1 MKKKWIP
8 VVLLSIAAASI
19 AAFFATAKLI
29 ENRIADAGVI
39 NTETLL
45 IEEKAGLSLKYKN
58 AHYDIFRGLV
68 LTGVYISESA
78 EKGKNVVFSS
88 GQAIFQFPLLE
99 LLRGNVMTSR
109 LILIEG
115 RMNLSDKSDLR
126 NRMEKLIAFL
136 KHTSLDLEWRDVQI
150 DGLKDSADFAAKDVR
165 LAGTL
170 IVRDIETPA
179 LRLAVEFR
187 NDDVFKIQGSWKSAP
202 MERLFVRVESMPVR
216 LPPLWMASFPYL
228 PADADLRWKEGVINA
243 EGSIDLTEEG
253 YAFHLRGDFKHL
265 QFSIPDTGFE
275 ARHLDGSF
283 DQMIVGSYA
292 TGMLNSRFN
301 VRNPLIEHSAELDR
315 DAKTGV
321 DEARFKGRLNLRES
335 ENLTLPPFL
344 KSATIEYAVGL
355 QIRRLRDREALAP
368 DVKIT
373 IRNLNMDFGGQWKS
387 LAPLH
392 VDEATLV
399 GSSRIAVNVPGRVGT
414 VPFQFTSS
422 IQPDLFKTSS
432 DGIIFKHQSEFQ
444 LDIDEMS
451 IEDAIHRIRVTVDDL
466 RRYVSGPD
474 AVKAEDFGPVWEN
487 KFIQNPHFRKYFE
500 QAIINGQIRI
510 LKISDAP
517 PDMPSSLQFQFR
529 HRIPST
535 ELTMVRPD
543 GFNMSAHYRIFYDA
557 ALPSHDARFEV
568 NYSGAG
574 YRSRLF
580 TDPGLEVDPLESFEF
595 KYTFQAE
602 GLYLADLYYKS
613 LTGLFIRAKHVPV
626 QKDYRLDLLLRLME
640 LEPGR
645 LRYVDFDIQRQ
656 SSGSLFKPLIVRIDG
671 DEASLIGNGE
681 FNIYEG
687 GLLQFNYFMKS
698 NGRQNRFSIRIRPD
712 QVWIPSS

>member
-1 MKKKWIP
+1 MKKRWIP
-8 VVLLSIAAASI
+8 VVLLSIAAAGT
-19 AAFFATAKLI
+19 AAFFTTAKLI

-45 IEEKAGLSLKYKN
+45 IEEKAGLSLRYGN
-58 AHYDIFRGLV
+58 ANYDILRGLV
-68 LTGVYISESA
+68 LTGVHIAERT
-78 EKGKNVVFSS
+78 EKGENVVFSS
-88 GQAIFQFPLLE
+88 GQAIFQFPLPE
-99 LLRGNVMTSR
+99 LLRGNVTPSR

-115 RMNLSDKSDLR
+115 VMNLSGKSNPR
-126 NRMEKLIAFL
+126 NRIEKLIAFL

-150 DGLKDSADFAAKDVR
+150 DGLKDSADSAAKYVR
-165 LAGTL
+165 LSGAL
-170 IVRDIETPA
+170 IVRNMETPA

-187 NDDVFKIQGSWKSAP
+187 NNDFFKLQGSWKSAP
-202 MERLFVRVESMPVR
+202 VERLFVRVENMPVH
-216 LPPLWMASFPYL
+216 LPHLWMASFPYL
-228 PADADLRWKEGVINA
+228 PASTDLRWKGGVINA

-253 YAFHLRGDFKHL
+253 YAFHLRGAFKHL
-265 QFSIPDTGFE
+265 QFAIPDTGFE
-275 ARHLDGSF
+275 VRNLDGSF
-283 DQMIVGSYA
+283 DQMIVGSYT
-292 TGMLNSRFN
+292 TGMLHTRLN

-321 DEARFKGRLNLRES
+321 DETRFKGKLNLHAS
-335 ENLTLPPFL
+335 ENLKLPQFV
-344 KSATIEYAVGL
+344 KSATVEYTLGL
-355 QIRRLRDREALAP
+355 QIRPLRDREVLAP

-373 IRNLNMDFGGQWKS
+373 IRDLNMDFGDQWRS
-387 LAPLH
+387 LAPIH
-392 VDEATLV
+392 VDEATFA
-399 GSSRIAVNVPGRVGT
+399 GSNRIAVNVPGRIGT
-414 VPFQFTSS
+414 VPFQFTAS
-422 IQPDLFKTSS
+422 IQPDLFKTYS

-451 IEDAIHRIRVTVDDL
+451 IEDAIHRIGIFVDDL

-474 AVKAEDFGPVWEN
+474 AVKSEDFGPVWEN
-487 KFIQNPHFRKYFE
+487 KFFQSARFRKYFE
-500 QAIINGQIRI
+500 QAIIKGQIRV
-510 LKISDAP
+510 LKISDAAA
-517 PDMPSSLQFQFR
+517 DMPSSLQFQFK

-535 ELTMVRPD
+535 ELTMVSA

-568 NYSGAG
+568 NYSGG
-574 YRSRLF
+574 RYRCRLF
-580 TDPGLEVDPLESFEF
+580 TDPELEVDPLESLEF

-602 GLYLADLYYKS
+602 GVYLADLYYKS
-613 LTGLFIRAKHVPV
+613 LTGLFIKARHIPV

-640 LEPGR
+640 LGPGR
-645 LRYVDFDIQRQ
+645 LRYVDFDIQRH
-656 SSGSLFKPLIVRIDG
+656 SSGSLFKPLIIRIDG

-712 QVWIPSS
+712 QVWIPSL